1 MMLRLLL
8 LSLVLIPLS
17 SNASFPVNNK
27 KSIEYV
33 DDALLF
39 HEDDIN
45 ASYRTDNFWNRI
57 SSFDKKI
64 ILLNIFFLVIGFT
77 YPYAIIITI
86 LFGFFS
92 LLYFLIKSIIRKP
105 SK

>member
-1 MMLRLLL
+1 MILRLLL

-17 SNASFPVNNK
+17 SSASFPVNNK
-27 KSIEYV
+27 KSIEYL
-33 DDALLF
+33 DDAFLF
-39 HEDDIN
+39 QQDDISK
-45 ASYRTDNFWNRI
+45 SYRTDNFWSRI

-92 LLYFLIKSIIRKP
+92 LLYFLIKSIIRKS

>member
-1 MMLRLLL
+1 MILRLLL
-8 LSLVLIPLS
+8 ITLLTLPLCS
-17 SNASFPVNNK
+17 SASFPVSNK
-27 KSIEYV
+27 KSVEYV
-33 DDALLF
+33 DDTVLSQQDNISTA
-39 HEDDIN
+39 N
-45 ASYRTDNFWNRI
+45 SSDNFWSRL

-92 LLYFLIKSIIRKP
+92 LLYFLIKSIIRK
-105 SK
+105 SSR

>member
-1 MMLRLLL
+1 MILRLLL
-8 LSLVLIPLS
+8 ITLLTLPLFAS
-17 SNASFPVNNK
+17 ASFPVNNK
-27 KSIEYV
+27 KSVEYI
-33 DDALLF
+33 DDTVLSQQDNISTA
-39 HEDDIN
+39 N
-45 ASYRTDNFWNRI
+45 SSDNFWSRL

-77 YPYAIIITI
+77 YTYAIIITI

-92 LLYFLIKSIIRKP
+92 LLYFLIKSIIRKS

>member
-1 MMLRLLL
+1 MILRLLL
-8 LSLVLIPLS
+8 LSLVLIPLNS
-17 SNASFPVNNK
+17 SASFPVNK
-27 KSIEYV
+27 KSIQYV

-39 HEDDIN
+39 QQDDIN
-45 ASYRTDNFWNRI
+45 KSFKTDNFWSRV
-57 SSFDKKI
+57 SSFDKII

-92 LLYFLIKSIIRKP
+92 LLYFLIKSIIRKS

>member
-17 SNASFPVNNK
+17 SSASFPVNNK
-27 KSIEYV
+27 KSVEYV
-33 DDALLF
+33 DDPLLF
-39 HEDDIN
+39 QKDDIY
-45 ASYRTDNFWNRI
+45 ASYKADNFWSRV

-77 YPYAIIITI
+77 YPYAIIIAI

-92 LLYFLIKSIIRKP
+92 LLYFLIKSIIRKS

>member
-1 MMLRLLL
+1 MILRLLIFSL
-8 LSLVLIPLS
+8 LMLPLFVG
-17 SNASFPVNNK
+17 ASFPVNNK
-27 KSIEYV
+27 KSVEYV
-33 DDALLF
+33 DDTVLSQQDNISTA
-39 HEDDIN
+39 N
-45 ASYRTDNFWNRI
+45 SSDNFWNRL

-92 LLYFLIKSIIRKP
+92 LLYFLIKSIIRKS

>member
-1 MMLRLLL
+1 MLRLLL
-8 LSLVLIPLS
+8 LSLVLIPLNS
-17 SNASFPVNNK
+17 SASFPVNKN
-27 KSIEYV
+27 SVGCV

-39 HEDDIN
+39 QQDDIN
-45 ASYRTDNFWNRI
+45 KSYRTDNFWSRI

-92 LLYFLIKSIIRKP
+92 LLYFLIKSIIRKS

>member
-1 MMLRLLL
+1 MILRLLL
-8 LSLVLIPLS
+8 ITLLTLPLYS
-17 SNASFPVNNK
+17 SASFPVNNK
-27 KSIEYV
+27 KSVEYI
-33 DDALLF
+33 DDTVLSQQDNISTA
-39 HEDDIN
+39 N
-45 ASYRTDNFWNRI
+45 SSDNFWSRL

-92 LLYFLIKSIIRKP
+92 LLYFLIKSIIRK
-105 SK
+105 SSR

>member
-8 LSLVLIPLS
+8 LSLVLIPLNS
-17 SNASFPVNNK
+17 SASFPVNK
-27 KSIEYV
+27 KSIQYV

-39 HEDDIN
+39 QQDDIN
-45 ASYRTDNFWNRI
+45 KSFKTDNFWSRV
-57 SSFDKKI
+57 SSFDKII

-92 LLYFLIKSIIRKP
+92 LLYFLIKSIIRKS

>member
-1 MMLRLLL
+1 MILRLLL
-8 LSLVLIPLS
+8 ITLLMLPLY

-33 DDALLF
+33 DDTVLSQQ
-39 HEDDIN
+39 DNISTSN
-45 ASYRTDNFWNRI
+45 SSDNFWSRL

-64 ILLNIFFLVIGFT
+64 ILLNLFFLVIGFT

-92 LLYFLIKSIIRKP
+92 LLYFLIKSIIRK
-105 SK
+105 SSR

>member
-1 MMLRLLL
+1 MILRLLL
-8 LSLVLIPLS
+8 FSLVLIPLS
-17 SNASFPVNNK
+17 SSASFPVNK
-27 KSIEYV
+27 KSVEYV

-39 HEDDIN
+39 QQDDIDV
-45 ASYRTDNFWNRI
+45 SYKTDNFWSRV

-92 LLYFLIKSIIRKP
+92 LLYFLIKSIIRKS

>member
-1 MMLRLLL
+1 MILRLLVFTL
-8 LSLVLIPLS
+8 LMLPLFAS
-17 SNASFPVNNK
+17 ASFPVNNK

-33 DDALLF
+33 DDIVIF
-39 HEDDIN
+39 QQDNISTTN
-45 ASYRTDNFWNRI
+45 SSGNFWSRL

-77 YPYAIIITI
+77 YTYAIIITI

-92 LLYFLIKSIIRKP
+92 LLYFLIKSIIRKS

>member
-1 MMLRLLL
+1 MILRLLL
-8 LSLVLIPLS
+8 ITLLTLPLYS
-17 SNASFPVNNK
+17 SASFPVNK
-27 KSIEYV
+27 KSVEYV
-33 DDALLF
+33 DDTVLSQQDNISTA
-39 HEDDIN
+39 N
-45 ASYRTDNFWNRI
+45 SSDNFWSRL

-92 LLYFLIKSIIRKP
+92 LLYFLIKSIIRK
-105 SK
+105 SSR

>member
-1 MMLRLLL
+1 MILRLLL
-8 LSLVLIPLS
+8 INLLMMPLYS
-17 SNASFPVNNK
+17 SASFPVNNK
-27 KSIEYV
+27 KSVEYV
-33 DDALLF
+33 DDTVLSQQ
-39 HEDDIN
+39 DNISTSN
-45 ASYRTDNFWNRI
+45 SSDNFWSRL

-92 LLYFLIKSIIRKP
+92 LLYFLIKSIIRKS

>member
-8 LSLVLIPLS
+8 LSLVLMPLS
-17 SNASFPVNNK
+17 SSASFPVNK
-27 KSIEYV
+27 KSIQYV

-39 HEDDIN
+39 QQDDIN
-45 ASYRTDNFWNRI
+45 KSFKTDNFWSRV
-57 SSFDKKI
+57 SSFDKII

-92 LLYFLIKSIIRKP
+92 LLYFLIKSIIRKS

>member
-27 KSIEYV
+27 KSIEYL
-33 DDALLF
+33 DDAFLF
-39 HEDDIN
+39 QQDDIN
-45 ASYRTDNFWNRI
+45 KSFKTDNFWSRV
-57 SSFDKKI
+57 SSFDKII

-92 LLYFLIKSIIRKP
+92 LLYFLIKSIIRKS